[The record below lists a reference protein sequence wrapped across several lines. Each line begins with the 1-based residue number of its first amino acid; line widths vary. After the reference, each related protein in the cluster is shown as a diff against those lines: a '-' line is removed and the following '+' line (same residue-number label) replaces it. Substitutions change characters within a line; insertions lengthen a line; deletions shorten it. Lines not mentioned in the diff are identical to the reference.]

1 MNQVAAL
8 GAIRDS
14 LRSALDRGAL
24 PEMAGE
30 QAAQLLTRLNRPV
43 AVTVAGFP
51 GSGKSS
57 LVNMLVG
64 EQVIPESSGLPV
76 VEIAYGQVRRSI
88 VVDRDGRQSERPGNA
103 LTDDLSPETALVR
116 VELPAR
122 PLEHMTLTELR
133 VAGAPADRASAMDL
147 IAQQAD
153 IVLWCTQLFDATE
166 LGLWRDLPDRI
177 KDNAY
182 LVLTKADRLLM
193 QEALVDRIAA
203 LEPVVA
209 EEFHS
214 LFPVA
219 TLQAISARP
228 GGDRAG
234 KPELWKA
241 SGGQA
246 LARAVARQVA
256 LGRMA
261 DADRALAFMT
271 RCGLTVEDP
280 VPAAQS
286 AANADSET
294 TPRSDRAEDP
304 IAAAVSMLAERAREL
319 TRIISA
325 EEGDPRRAVLDH
337 CLSTVESLGE
347 MLAGLGGGDPAIA
360 WLQTGASE
368 GLDMLVLLN
377 LEQTD
382 DAAGDAVDLLLQ
394 FRKELAE
401 ATGPTRP

>member
-1 MNQVAAL
+1 MNQAAAV

-24 PEMAGE
+24 PETAGE

-43 AVTVAGFP
+43 AVIVAGGT

-64 EQVIPESSGLPV
+64 EPVIPERSGLPV

-88 VVDRDGRQSERPGNA
+88 VVDRDGRRSERPGNA
-103 LTDDLSPETALVR
+103 LTEDLAPDAALVR

-122 PLEHMTLTELR
+122 PLEHMSLTELR
-133 VAGAPADRASAMDL
+133 VTGAPADRASAMDL

-153 IVLWCTQLFDATE
+153 IVLWCTQVFDATE
-166 LGLWRDLPDRI
+166 LGLWRGLPDRI
-177 KDNAY
+177 KDHAF

-219 TLQAISARP
+219 TLQAMSARP
-228 GGDRAG
+228 GGDGTG

-271 RCGLTVEDP
+271 RCGLSVEDP
-280 VPAAQS
+280 APAAQS
-286 AANADSET
+286 AANADAET
-294 TPRSDRAEDP
+294 AADGDGAEDP
-304 IAAAVSMLAERAREL
+304 IAAAVSMLTERAREL
-319 TRIISA
+319 TRIVA
-325 EEGDPRRAVLDH
+325 VEGGDSRSAVLDH
-337 CLSTVESLGE
+337 CLSTMESLCE
-347 MLAGLGGGDPAIA
+347 MLAGPGGGDPASA
-360 WLQTGASE
+360 WLQAGASE

-377 LEQTD
+377 LERTD
-382 DAAGDAVDLLLQ
+382 DAAEDAVDLLLQ
-394 FRKELAE
+394 LRKELAE
-401 ATGPTRP
+401 ATVPRRP